1 MNRGGI
7 DESSTKR
14 EMVVMIYEFMERHK
28 IRDMG

>member
-1 MNRGGI
+1 MNRGEI

-14 EMVVMIYEFMERHK
+14 EIVVMIYDFMERHE